1 MGLLDSLQG
10 MGTSFSNYMGN
21 LDDQTG
27 GLLTRLGKP
36 QGQGNLIGAASLLG
50 GEGMAKSFELR
61 NKVMQNAL
69 VNQQYKKQKEGI
81 AQLEKQFA
89 NNPKMLALLRSNPQG
104 FMNAYT
110 TSAFTPTTDAST
122 SLMKNI
128 RFLKEQF
135 PDKSIAELI
144 AMTKQP
150 ANVVNVNSSGDLNNT
165 EFFKNLQKQGEEFL
179 ESYGNVATNINS
191 LEGALE
197 TLETDANITGLGQGL
212 TNLIGGDSALKL
224 LFPETANIKAKI
236 ESVVQESLRV
246 VLGPQFTATEGEN
259 ILARAFDPAV
269 SPQENAKRLRV
280 ILNKIKLGFESK
292 KAYFDAFSQGKT
304 PPPLPTLESMGLSE
318 GSSSTTK
325 AISNNMKVML
335 RKNRPNNINAT
346 DWETMI
352 NNLSLEELEP
362 LLGQ

>member
-1 MGLLDSLQG
+1 MANGLLDTFNNLGLSSKLG
-10 MGTSFSNYMGN
+10 LLSTGVELLEGRPLGEAVKTGIGTY
-21 LDDQTG
+21 G
-27 GLLTRLGKP
+27 GLSS
-36 QGQGNLIGAASLLG
+36 I
-50 GEGMAKSFELR
+50 
-61 NKVMQNAL
+61 
-69 VNQQYKKQKEGI
+69 QQDQKQKEGI
-81 AQLEKQFA
+81 ALLEKQFA

-150 ANVVNVNSSGDLNNT
+150 ANVVNVNSGGDLNNT
-165 EFFKNLQKQGEEFL
+165 EFYKDLQKQGSEFL
-179 ESYGNVATNINS
+179 GTYGNMIGNINN
-191 LEGALE
+191 LEEALN
-197 TLETDANITGLGQGL
+197 TLKSNENISGLAQGV
-212 TNLIGGDSALKL
+212 TQYFGGDAALKL
-224 LFPETANIKAKI
+224 IYPDTANTKARI
-236 ESVVQESLRV
+236 ESVVQESLKV
-246 VLGPQFTATEGEN
+246 ILGGQFSEKEGEN
-259 ILARAFDPAV
+259 ILKRAFDPAA
-269 SPQENAKRLRV
+269 SPQENAKRLQV
-280 ILNKIKLGFESK
+280 ILNKIKLGFEAK
-292 KAYFDAFSQGKT
+292 KAYFEAFSKGEI
-304 PPPLPTLESMGLSE
+304 PPPLPTLESLGLKAD
-318 GSSSTTK
+318 GSSAAQPIPNNTK
-325 AISNNMKVML
+325 IML